1 MRRRPF
7 GGRGLVPRSA
17 NWGLTPSAALA
28 SCACPSCCPPLGPRL
43 PWAVWALLVLATPV
57 ALAQPPAPL
66 TRGTYLAADGKAAPI
81 EWQPTGLTATDT
93 GEALRL
99 EVEPKA
105 KGTADSAPLTLA
117 PLRLYTITM
126 TCRRGPGLGLLV
138 WVRWV
143 GAEGKAGARQMVWQ
157 LPDRWRINWFPLSPL
172 RNTYAQ
178 RFCLPPGAREVYLQ
192 IALTGHPDTGYN
204 YFDLYELIIAR
215 GAEVPFGTRL
225 GPNLLPVGDME
236 TVADSGMALGWSFWG
251 ADPGAKV
258 LEKDAQ
264 DRPAHSGRRF
274 LSFPAGKNCTLAGGI
289 APVQSGRAYRLS
301 LWARGTGDIGFGAQ
315 SLEETQGQRVDDAQ
329 VTHVH
334 VEAAD
339 WQEFSA
345 IWFAAG
351 LYTVS
356 ANPFMGIG
364 PRTDLDLDDVMLQL
378 IEP

>member
-1 MRRRPF
+1 MRRD
-7 GGRGLVPRSA
+7 GRGKQGWAP
-17 NWGLTPSAALA
+17 GGALA
-28 SCACPSCCPPLGPRL
+28 VAVLLLAVSGACF
-43 PWAVWALLVLATPV
+43 
-57 ALAQPPAPL
+57 AQSPAPL
-66 TRGTYLAADGKAAPI
+66 IRGSYLAADGKAAPI
-81 EWQPTGLTATDT
+81 EWKPTGLTATDT

-105 KGTADSAPLTLA
+105 KGTADSAPLSLV
-117 PLRLYTITM
+117 PLRLYTVTM
-126 TCRRGPGLGLLV
+126 TGRRGPGLGLVV

-143 GAEGKAGARQMVWQ
+143 GADGKPGARQMVWQ

-172 RNTYAQ
+172 KNTYVQ
-178 RFCLPPGAREVYLQ
+178 RFCLPPGASQVTLQ
-192 IALTGHPDTGYN
+192 IALTGHPDAGYN
-204 YFDLYELIIAR
+204 YFELYDLTIAR

-225 GPNLLPVGDME
+225 GPNLLPAGDME
-236 TVADSGMALGWSFWG
+236 TVTASGMALGWSFWG

-264 DRPAHSGRRF
+264 DRPAHGGRRF
-274 LSFPAGKNCTLAGGI
+274 LSFPAGKNCLLAGGVV
-289 APVQSGRAYRLS
+289 PVEPGRAYRLS
-301 LWARGTGDIGFGAQ
+301 LWVRGTGDIGFGAH

-329 VTHVH
+329 VTNVH

-356 ANPFMGIG
+356 ANPFMSLS
-364 PRTDLDLDDVMLQL
+364 PKTELDLDDVALQL
-378 IEP
+378 ISP